1 MLRNPFT
8 PSFIASSPDDFFGRS
23 QELGIVKTAIRMG
36 CVAIHGPIGIGK
48 SSLLARAVLEM
59 EGFAGERSAQAVT
72 ITGYKDVRT
81 IDEAARHI
89 LEALVNI
96 DESHR
101 KVTFKIG
108 SLFEHES
115 GDVTRNFVEGRH
127 LAALQKLLGRESLKA
142 ALRED
147 QMLIIAVD
155 EADKCPVPLAQ
166 LVRAVT
172 SDAQHAGIKTIRFL
186 MAGVSPFYE
195 TMLAEDRGIGR
206 FVYRTISLD
215 PMTPEDAADLLQTK
229 LDSVL
234 EDAQNSGIALRL
246 GKDVIPRVVAL
257 AGGHPHILQ
266 LLGSYLVEH
275 EDQDPDGTID
285 SKDLVSSLSR
295 VCYQDRAQAYDAT
308 LHMLSLENK
317 LEDLQKL
324 LDLTEGRL
332 PTRIPRT
339 TAVETVGPDVLKWFV
354 DRDILS
360 LSSTSSAHYG
370 LVDEFLHVRLMLDQ
384 EQSEQG
390 KEALEA
396 NIVDQVSIEEFVET
410 ELSSDE
416 ADFPE
421 YVHAEGEAEEDDRE
435 DPDEEDEE
443 DYR

>member
-1 MLRNPFT
+1 
-8 PSFIASSPDDFFGRS
+8 
-23 QELGIVKTAIRMG
+23 
-36 CVAIHGPIGIGK
+36 
-48 SSLLARAVLEM
+48 
-59 EGFAGERSAQAVT
+59 
-72 ITGYKDVRT
+72 
-81 IDEAARHI
+81 
-89 LEALVNI
+89 
-96 DESHR
+96 
-101 KVTFKIG
+101 
-108 SLFEHES
+108 
-115 GDVTRNFVEGRH
+115 
-127 LAALQKLLGRESLKA
+127 
-142 ALRED
+142 
-147 QMLIIAVD
+147 
-155 EADKCPVPLAQ
+155 
-166 LVRAVT
+166 
-172 SDAQHAGIKTIRFL
+172 
-186 MAGVSPFYE
+186 
-195 TMLAEDRGIGR
+195 
-206 FVYRTISLD
+206 
-215 PMTPEDAADLLQTK
+215 
-229 LDSVL
+229 L